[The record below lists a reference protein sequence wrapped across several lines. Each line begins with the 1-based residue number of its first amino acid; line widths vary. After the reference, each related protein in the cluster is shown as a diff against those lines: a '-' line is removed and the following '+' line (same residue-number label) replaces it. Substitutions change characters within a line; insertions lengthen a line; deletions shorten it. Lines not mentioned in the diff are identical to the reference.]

1 MELFEEAKAVFQK
14 EKEKLQNLYDKASQ
28 ELEHALDFMESV
40 FGESQEMV
48 VFITE
53 LNGNYYSVQF
63 MERYS
68 CKRYYHWNGQ
78 LLFGERHKKIQEKM
92 EKQGFSIDKPIFRE

>member
-1 MELFEEAKAVFQK
+1 MQE
-14 EKEKLQNLYDKASQ
+14 LYDKASQ
-28 ELEHALDFMESV
+28 ELEHVMDFMETV

-63 MERYS
+63 MERYV
-68 CKRYYHWNGQ
+68 CERYYHWNGQ
-78 LLFGERHKKIQEKM
+78 LLFGERHKKIQEKI
-92 EKQGFSIDKPIFRE
+92 EKQGFSIDKPKCRG

>member
-1 MELFEEAKAVFQK
+1 M
-14 EKEKLQNLYDKASQ
+14 
-28 ELEHALDFMESV
+28 DFMETV

-63 MERYS
+63 MERYV
-68 CKRYYHWNGQ
+68 CERYYHWNGQ
-78 LLFGERHKKIQEKM
+78 LLFGERHKIIQEKI
-92 EKQGFSIDKPIFRE
+92 EKQGFSIDKPKCRG